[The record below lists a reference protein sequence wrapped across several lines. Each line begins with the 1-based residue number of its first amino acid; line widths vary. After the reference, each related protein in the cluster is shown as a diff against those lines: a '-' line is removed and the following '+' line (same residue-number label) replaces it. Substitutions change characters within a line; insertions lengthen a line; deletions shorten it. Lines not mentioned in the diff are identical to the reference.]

1 MYICYQNPT
10 AMKRLIPLFLSA
22 LPALVCCGG
31 PSGPVDAVDPTIGG
45 VSVLLETTRQTV
57 HLPNQMLRFVP
68 LRADMLD
75 DWIDD
80 FALQMADHRRH
91 WVFGLMPFCTADTTA
106 AWSAPGIVIREETH
120 PHYYRACLDGVTL
133 ECAPAERSGIV
144 RITFEGEG
152 FRCVRLRTKMGLLT
166 VTGEGLV
173 ITHFGAQDV
182 LIRGR
187 VDGLRVDGDT

>member
-106 AWSAPGIVIREETH
+106 ATMLNTATRLPSVVAPIEASKAVKQV
-120 PHYYRACLDGVTL
+120 PMVAPMSKNRACSTDSVLALMREMRIPVVAEEDWMRAVNR
-133 ECAPAERSGIV
+133 APTNTSSRGKSMALNI
-144 RITFEGEG
+144 
-152 FRCVRLRTKMGLLT
+152 LTKKL
-166 VTGEGLV
+166 
-173 ITHFGAQDV
+173 
-182 LIRGR
+182 
-187 VDGLRVDGDT
+187 